1 MNEQERSEELDQ
13 LSTVLRHVAKQLTSV
28 TGLCAESQLELQ
40 DTLASYW
47 ENTGRNNADTAQYI
61 EVIDRQR
68 TLASL
73 SETRRRQL
81 IRMADS
87 PYFGRIDFTEDDT
100 INAEQIYIGIT
111 TLTDEANGRLLV
123 YDWRTPVAGMFYD
136 FEPGK
141 AWYLCPAG
149 KIEGIISCKRQY
161 KISNG
166 TMIYC
171 FDADIKIDDELLQ
184 EVLSKNVDEQ
194 MHTIVTSIQREQNQ
208 IIRNQDQLVMFV
220 QGPAGSG
227 KTSIAL
233 HRIAFLLYR
242 DREILTAQNVLI
254 LSPNHLFSEYIASVL
269 PEIGEENV
277 LRLTFQDCVHPSDNT
292 SAIEIESRTD
302 HLEALFSQQN
312 AAGFEIRTA
321 AIRYKSSAAFTQIIE
336 RYVNHIGQHYVAE
349 FPAIE
354 YDGNLLFSRQDWQAY
369 YQDSFSLWPPA
380 RRLTKIHELIQRRIQ
395 PLVHKLREQKIA
407 EIAKTGSEV
416 NERTMTALAR
426 LSVSRMLEPLYRKVE
441 RLTSI
446 SPALLYLRLFADE
459 QLFASLAAKTMLPA
473 DWQKIRKLTLS
484 NLRNGRIAYEDSA
497 PYLYLQGMLEG
508 FTVKPEIKHLIID
521 EAQDYT
527 TLHYQIMAR
536 LFPNCSWTVLGDPA
550 QTVHPY
556 LDTADFETA
565 ARIIGK
571 QNPAFFRLQRSYRST
586 RQIQAFCQALLPPS
600 ARTESVR
607 RDGPLPQL
615 IRVSHPDYCAIL
627 LQAITEL
634 QAQGQQF
641 IAIICKTAHASR
653 ILFEALRSQTSL
665 SLITS
670 EEDEFTLGTVV
681 IPAYLAKGLEF
692 DAVLVSDVDNVV
704 YGREADCQLLY
715 TVCTRAL
722 HRLRLYHSGTVSPL
736 ISRIDPELYLAR
748 TKET

>member
-13 LSTVLRHVAKQLTSV
+13 LSTVLRHVAQQLNNV
-28 TGLCAESQLELQ
+28 VEVCDESQIELK

-47 ENTGRNNADTAQYI
+47 ENTGRNSADTAQFI
-61 EVIDRQR
+61 EAIDRQKS
-68 TLASL
+68 LAAL
-73 SETRRRQL
+73 TETRRRQL
-81 IRMADS
+81 IRLADS
-87 PYFGRIDFTEDDT
+87 PYFGRLDFTENDT
-100 INAEQIYIGIT
+100 IEAEQIYIGIT
-111 TLTDEANGRLLV
+111 TLTDESNGRLLI

-136 FEPGK
+136 FERGK

-149 KIEGIISCKRQY
+149 KIEGIISRKRQY

-166 TMIYC
+166 NMIYC
-171 FDADIKIDDELLQ
+171 FDSDIKIDDELLQ

-242 DREILTAQNVLI
+242 DRDILTAQNVLI

-277 LRLTFQDCVHPSDNT
+277 LRLTFEDCVRPPNNA
-292 SAIEIESRTD
+292 SAIEIESRAD

-312 AAGFEIRTA
+312 AAAFQIRTA
-321 AIRYKSSAAFTQIIE
+321 GIRYKSSADFTQIME
-336 RYVNHIGQHYVAE
+336 RYIEHIEQKYVAD
-349 FPAIE
+349 FPVIKHE
-354 YDGNLLFSRQDWQAY
+354 GHILFSRQDWQAY
-369 YQDSFSLWPPA
+369 YLDSFSLWPPA
-380 RRLTKIHELIQRRIQ
+380 RRLTKIHELIQRRVQ

-407 EIAKTGSEV
+407 EIAETGEEV
-416 NERTMTALAR
+416 DERAITALAR
-426 LSVSRMLEPLYRKVE
+426 LSVSRTLEPLYRKVD

-446 SPALLYLRLFADE
+446 SPALLYQRLFADE
-459 QLFASLAAKTMLPA
+459 QLFHSLAAGTTLPA
-473 DWQKIRKLTLS
+473 DWQKIKKQTLGS
-484 NLRNGRIAYEDSA
+484 LRNGRIPYEDSA

-508 FTVKPEIKHLIID
+508 FAVKPEIKHLIID

-527 TLHYQIMAR
+527 TLQYQIIAR

-556 LDTADFETA
+556 LQTADFETA
-565 ARIIGK
+565 ASIIGK
-571 QNPAFFRLQRSYRST
+571 ENPAFFRLQRSYRST
-586 RQIQAFCQALLPPS
+586 RQIQAFCQALLPPN
-600 ARTESVR
+600 AKTESVR

-615 IRVSHPDYCAIL
+615 IRVGRPSDYCTIL
-627 LQAITEL
+627 LQAIQEL
-634 QAQGQQF
+634 QDEGQQF
-641 IAIICKTAHASR
+641 IAIICKTAHASQ
-653 ILFEALRSQTSL
+653 ILFESLRNQIRL

-670 EEDEFTLGTVV
+670 EEDEFKLGTVI

-692 DAVLVSDVDNVV
+692 DAVLVSDVDNTG

-722 HRLRLYHSGTVSPL
+722 HRLKLYYSGTVSHL
-736 ISRIDPELYLAR
+736 ISRIDPELYR
-748 TKET
+748 SRK

>member
-13 LSTVLRHVAKQLTSV
+13 LSTVLRHVNKQLTSV
-28 TGLCAESQLELQ
+28 TGTCAESQTDLR
-40 DTLASYW
+40 DTLESYW
-47 ENTGRNNADTAQYI
+47 ENTGRNSADTAQYI
-61 EVIDRQR
+61 EAIDRQK
-68 TLASL
+68 SL
-73 SETRRRQL
+73 VALTEARRRQL

-87 PYFGRIDFTEDDT
+87 PYFGRLDFTENDT
-100 INAEQIYIGIT
+100 IEAEQFYIGIT

-136 FEPGK
+136 FERGK

-149 KIEGIISCKRQY
+149 KIEGIITRKRQY

-166 TMIYC
+166 NMIYC

-208 IIRNQDQLVMFV
+208 IIRNQDQPVMFV

-242 DREILTAQNVLI
+242 DRETLTAKNVLI

-277 LRLTFQDCVHPSDNT
+277 LRLTFHDCVNPPNNA

-312 AAGFEIRTA
+312 TAAFEIRTA
-321 AIRYKSSAAFTQIIE
+321 GIRYKSSTAFTQIME
-336 RYVNHIGQHYVAE
+336 RYVKHIERQHVAD
-349 FPAIE
+349 FPAIKHE
-354 YDGNLLFSRQDWQAY
+354 GHILFSRQDWQTY
-369 YQDSFSLWPPA
+369 YLDNFSLWPPA
-380 RRLTKIHELIQRRIQ
+380 RRLTKIHELIQRRMK
-395 PLVHKLREQKIA
+395 PLVRKLREQKIA
-407 EIAKTGSEV
+407 EIAKTGEEV
-416 NERTMTALAR
+416 NERTLTALAR
-426 LSVSRMLEPLYRKVE
+426 LAVSRMLEPLYRQID
-441 RLTSI
+441 RLTALN
-446 SPALLYLRLFADE
+446 PTLLYQRIFADE
-459 QLFASLAAKTMLPA
+459 ALFRSLSAGTAIPA
-473 DWQKIRKLTLS
+473 DWQSIKKRTLAC
-484 NLRNGRIAYEDSA
+484 LRDGRIPYEDSA
-497 PYLYLQGMLEG
+497 PYLYLKGMLEG
-508 FTVKPEIKHLIID
+508 FAVKSEIKHLIID

-527 TLHYQIMAR
+527 TLQYQIMAR

-556 LDTADFETA
+556 LQTADFETA
-565 ARIIGK
+565 ASIIGK
-571 QNPAFFRLQRSYRST
+571 DNPVFFRLQRSYRST
-586 RQIQAFCQALLPPS
+586 RQIQAFCQALLPPE

-615 IRVSHPDYCAIL
+615 IHINRPGEYYTTL
-627 LQAITEL
+627 LQAIQEL
-634 QAQGQQF
+634 QAEGQQF

-653 ILFEALRSQTSL
+653 TLFEALRNQTRL

-670 EEDEFTLGTVV
+670 EEDEFALGTVV

-692 DAVLVSDVDNVV
+692 DAVLVSDVDNVD
-704 YGREADCQLLY
+704 YGREADRQLLY
-715 TVCTRAL
+715 TICTRAL
-722 HRLRLYHSGTVSPL
+722 HRLRLYHSGTSSPL
-736 ISRIDPELYLAR
+736 ISRIDPELYCSR
-748 TKET
+748 E